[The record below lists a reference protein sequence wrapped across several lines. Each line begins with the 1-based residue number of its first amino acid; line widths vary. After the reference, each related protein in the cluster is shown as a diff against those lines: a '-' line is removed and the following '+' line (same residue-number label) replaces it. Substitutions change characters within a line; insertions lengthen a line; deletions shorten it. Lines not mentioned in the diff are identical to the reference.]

1 MQPRFQSLTR
11 FAEYLGWAVAIFSA
25 IGNALQY
32 WVGRRKIPSEIHKT
46 EAEAELTQ
54 AKAEE
59 IRFRTRASITEMLN
73 ETSIE
78 LARVTVLI
86 PQLQARVSAQEVE
99 LKLLRDQMDERIAPS
114 KRS

>member
-1 MQPRFQSLTR
+1 MQTRFQSLTR
-11 FAEYLGWAVAIFSA
+11 LAEYLGWFVAIFSA

-32 WVGRRKIPSEIHKT
+32 WIGRRKIPSEIHKT

-59 IRFRTRASITEMLN
+59 IRFRTNASATELLN

-78 LARVTVLI
+78 LAKAMILI
-86 PQLQARVSAQEVE
+86 PQLQAKVGSQEAE
-99 LKLLRDQMDERIAPS
+99 LKLLREQMDERIAPS
-114 KRS
+114 KRC